1 MDTKNLHEIFGKYLE
16 KFEHINSQ
24 ECDETFKWVVAAR
37 FKEFFDIE
45 APDFAAMLDK
55 VKKHSSILIDNSRQ
69 HAFNALCLYAK
80 EEPER
85 VRKMFRDLYAP
96 DDGNLVQRQ
105 NQIRAFVDQAEELRK
120 KYYPDSWMFALD
132 QRIAMVFVAL
142 NDLDHNYMY
151 KATQARE
158 FADCIGYYDDWG
170 YGTNM
175 KLDVYYRM
183 CDQLVE
189 EIKQCPEILEANASR
204 YAADDRPKHPDNEL
218 HMLAFD
224 IIYCC
229 SVYHLFKG
237 MAYRKPDMQARQ
249 LLAEKRAK
257 AAELLEKL
265 EQAQAQ
271 AEQLAE
277 AKTYYAQFAHEG
289 LVVTH
294 KIFGEGTVTSISGD
308 MANIH
313 FPKIDGDKKFGIE
326 TAIDGGFLAV
336 DAPDLSEKR
345 KEYHPLIGRASFI
358 MTQLQ
363 SAEKAF
369 LPYAEYLE

>member
-1 MDTKNLHEIFGKYLE
+1 
-16 KFEHINSQ
+16 
-24 ECDETFKWVVAAR
+24 
-37 FKEFFDIE
+37 
-45 APDFAAMLDK
+45 
-55 VKKHSSILIDNSRQ
+55 
-69 HAFNALCLYAK
+69 
-80 EEPER
+80 
-85 VRKMFRDLYAP
+85 
-96 DDGNLVQRQ
+96 
-105 NQIRAFVDQAEELRK
+105 
-120 KYYPDSWMFALD
+120 MFALD

-175 KLDVYYRM
+175 RLDIYYRM
-183 CDQLVE
+183 CDQLVD
-189 EIKQCPEILEANASR
+189 EIKQCPEILKANASR
-204 YAADDRPKHPDNEL
+204 FITDSRPKHPDNEL

-237 MAYRKPDMQARQ
+237 MTYSKPDMQARQ

-265 EQAQAQ
+265 EQAQVQ

-277 AKTYYAQFAHEG
+277 ARAYYAQFAHEG

-294 KIFGEGTVTSISGD
+294 KVFGEGTVTIISGD
-308 MANIH
+308 TATIH

-326 TAIDGGFLAV
+326 TAIDGGFLSV

-358 MTQLQ
+358 KTQLQ
-363 SAEKAF
+363 SAETAF